1 MAFSLPRWS
10 QGNPAFDERGR
21 ISAAFKTFLDT
32 VFGKVEEQEVRQDAV
47 DTTLTQA
54 VADLQ
59 TVQGELATQ
68 SAALTTLTGQMNGLL
83 TNYVPIIDQHT
94 IDIADHEARLIA
106 GGL

>member
-10 QGNPAFDERGR
+10 QGNPAVDDRGR
-21 ISAAFKTFLDT
+21 LLAAFKTFLDLI
-32 VFGKVEEQEVRQDAV
+32 FGKVEEQETRQDAV
-47 DTTLTQA
+47 DATLTAA

>member
-1 MAFSLPRWS
+1 MAFSLPRWKS
-10 QGNPAFDERGR
+10 GNPAVDDRGR
-21 ISAAFKTFLDT
+21 ILAAFNSFLDS
-32 VFGKVEEQEVRQDAV
+32 VFSKVEEQEVRQDGV

-83 TNYVPIIDQHT
+83 TNYVPIIDAHT
-94 IDIADHEARLIA
+94 VTLTDHENRLDA